1 LKILT
6 ESKTENPIGQRTL
19 KPSQGILYGIG
30 CGIGGSIFVLLGTG
44 IDIAGSGIL
53 LSIFLAGILIF
64 FTALNYAE
72 LSTSLPMA
80 GGSYNFSKEGL
91 GGFLAFI
98 IGFFLWIGN
107 ISACSFS
114 ARAFSLTIEEVLKRL
129 GIFIPSFY
137 YVLLAIIVIIFISL
151 VLFRTQKIAT
161 KSLIYLT
168 IILLAIFGIFIFSG
182 LVISQF
188 IYNFNLTILSQ
199 PLNPIGIVS
208 ALPLLFIFFIPII
221 SNLAYLNSS
230 LKNPSKNIPKV
241 NILAIVLALMIYL
254 TIAFVVL
261 VNITYPHSEL
271 ADAPLLLP
279 IILEN
284 ILGPIGFF
292 VMVFAALI
300 STMIAINGALG
311 SGVSIITAL
320 ARDRFLPKKFEEV
333 KKRTQSP
340 VFALLLTVVIAI
352 IFTYFAGIGLAAETT
367 TFIYFFG
374 LAFVNYA
381 ALKLRKKR
389 KELDRPFKAP
399 FFPILPY
406 IISGTFLIFA
416 LFFFST
422 EAVMLGLIILSIG
435 IGYFLLTISD
445 RASKSLTLAGIKSLL
460 AIIISFIIWAINNFT
475 TPSLQF
481 LIINRVL
488 VGIIIF
494 IVGTVIFDIIPLR
507 EVVYFFIKKV
517 DKGKVAINL
526 GSSQIIEPGK
536 TRSKFINM
544 INYAFALLEIIS
556 GIIIFTLAF
565 LIFNGE
571 IIITELTIGS
581 TIIPQIT
588 INYLFNSILVI
599 FGIVLIL
606 SGILLWYTNRE
617 LKSIGI

>member
-1 LKILT
+1 
-6 ESKTENPIGQRTL
+6 
-19 KPSQGILYGIG
+19 
-30 CGIGGSIFVLLGTG
+30 
-44 IDIAGSGIL
+44 
-53 LSIFLAGILIF
+53 
-64 FTALNYAE
+64 
-72 LSTSLPMA
+72 
-80 GGSYNFSKEGL
+80 
-91 GGFLAFI
+91 
-98 IGFFLWIGN
+98 
-107 ISACSFS
+107 
-114 ARAFSLTIEEVLKRL
+114 
-129 GIFIPSFY
+129 
-137 YVLLAIIVIIFISL
+137 
-151 VLFRTQKIAT
+151 
-161 KSLIYLT
+161 
-168 IILLAIFGIFIFSG
+168 
-182 LVISQF
+182 
-188 IYNFNLTILSQ
+188 
-199 PLNPIGIVS
+199 
-208 ALPLLFIFFIPII
+208 
-221 SNLAYLNSS
+221 
-230 LKNPSKNIPKV
+230 
-241 NILAIVLALMIYL
+241 
-254 TIAFVVL
+254 
-261 VNITYPHSEL
+261 
-271 ADAPLLLP
+271 
-279 IILEN
+279 
-284 ILGPIGFF
+284 
-292 VMVFAALI
+292 
-300 STMIAINGALG
+300 
-311 SGVSIITAL
+311 
-320 ARDRFLPKKFEEV
+320 
-333 KKRTQSP
+333 
-340 VFALLLTVVIAI
+340 LLLTVVIAI

-556 GIIIFTLAF
+556 GIIILH
-565 LIFNGE
+565 L
-571 IIITELTIGS
+571 
-581 TIIPQIT
+581 
-588 INYLFNSILVI
+588 LF
-599 FGIVLIL
+599 
-606 SGILLWYTNRE
+606 
-617 LKSIGI
+617 

>member
-1 LKILT
+1 MT
-6 ESKTENPIGQRTL
+6 ESKTEFPTDQRSL

-30 CGIGGSIFVLLGTG
+30 CGVGGSIFVLLGAG
-44 IDIAGSGIL
+44 IDIASSGIL
-53 LSIFLAGILIF
+53 LSLFLGGVLIF
-64 FTALNYAE
+64 FTALNYTE

-80 GGSYNFSKEGL
+80 GGAYNFSKEGL

-114 ARAFSLTIEEVLKRL
+114 AHAFALVIEEVLKRV
-129 GIFIPSFY
+129 GINSPPFY
-137 YVLLAIIVIIFISL
+137 IVLLAIVVILFTSL

-168 IILLAIFGIFIFSG
+168 IILLGIFGIFIFSG

-188 IYNFNLTILSQ
+188 THNFDLTILSQ

-208 ALPLLFIFFIPII
+208 ALPLLFIFFTPII
-221 SNLAYLNSS
+221 SNLAYFNAN

-241 NILAIVLALMIYL
+241 NILAIVIALIIYL
-254 TIAFVVL
+254 TITFVVL
-261 VNITYPHSEL
+261 VNVNYPSSEL
-271 ADAPLLLP
+271 GDAPLLLP

-284 ILGPIGFF
+284 ILGPFGFF
-292 VMVFAALI
+292 IMVFAALI
-300 STMIAINGALG
+300 ATIITINAALG
-311 SGVSIITAL
+311 SGVSIVTAL
-320 ARDRFLPKKFEEV
+320 ARDRYISKKFKEI
-333 KKRTQSP
+333 KKRAQMP
-340 VFALLLTVVIAI
+340 ALALLITVVIAI

-381 ALKLRKKR
+381 ALKLRRTR

-399 FFPILPY
+399 FFPVLPY
-406 IISGTFLIFA
+406 IISGTFLVFA

-422 EAVMLGLIILSIG
+422 EAVVLGLIILSIG
-435 IGYFLLTISD
+435 VGYFLLTICD

-460 AIIISFIIWAINNFT
+460 LIIISYSIWVINNF
-475 TPSLQF
+475 SDANSELAIF
-481 LIINRVL
+481 NRVL
-488 VGIIIF
+488 ISIVVF
-494 IVGTVIFDIIPLR
+494 IVGTVIFDIVPVR
-507 EVVYFFIKKV
+507 EVVYFFIKKM
-517 DKGKVAINL
+517 DKGKVAINI
-526 GSSQIIEPGK
+526 GNGQIIEPGK
-536 TRSKFINM
+536 TRSKYINL
-544 INYAFALLEIIS
+544 INYTFSLLQIIS
-556 GIIIFTLAF
+556 GIIIFIITS
-565 LIFNGE
+565 LIDNGV

-588 INYLFNSILVI
+588 THYLFNSILII
-599 FGIVLIL
+599 FGIVLVF

>member
-1 LKILT
+1 MT
-6 ESKTENPIGQRTL
+6 ESKTQPSSDHRSL
-19 KPSQGILYGIG
+19 KPSHGILYGIG
-30 CGIGGSIFVLLGTG
+30 CGIGGSIFVLLGAG
-44 IDIAGSGIL
+44 IDTAGSGIL
-53 LSIFLAGILIF
+53 LSLFLGGILIF

-98 IGFFLWIGN
+98 IGFFLWIAN

-114 ARAFSLTIEEVLKRL
+114 AHTFALVIEEMLKRA
-129 GIFIPSFY
+129 GIASPPFY
-137 YVLLAIIVIIFISL
+137 IVLLAIIVILFTSL
-151 VLFRTQKIAT
+151 VIFRTQKIAT

-168 IILLAIFGIFIFSG
+168 IILLGIFGIFIFSG

-188 IYNFNLTILSQ
+188 TSNFDLTILSE

-208 ALPLLFIFFIPII
+208 ALPLLFIFFTSIT
-221 SNLAYLNSS
+221 SNLAYLNSN

-241 NILAIVLALMIYL
+241 NILTILIALVIYL

-261 VNITYPHSEL
+261 VNVNYPPSQL
-271 ADAPLLLP
+271 GNAPLLLP

-284 ILGPIGFF
+284 ILGPFGFII
-292 VMVFAALI
+292 MIFAALI
-300 STMIAINGALG
+300 STMIAINAALG

-320 ARDRFLPKKFEEV
+320 ARDRYIPKKFKEV
-333 KKRTQSP
+333 KKRAQMP
-340 VFALLLTVVIAI
+340 ALALLITVVIAI

-381 ALKLRKKR
+381 AVKLRRKR

-399 FFPILPY
+399 FFPVLPY
-406 IISGTFLIFA
+406 IISGTFLVFA

-422 EAVMLGLIILSIG
+422 EAVLLGIIILSIG
-435 IGYFLLTISD
+435 VGYFLLTISD

-460 AIIISFIIWAINNFT
+460 VILISFSIWLINNFSVIS
-475 TPSLQF
+475 PELV
-481 LIINRVL
+481 IINRILIVIS
-488 VGIIIF
+488 VF

-526 GSSQIIEPGK
+526 GNSQIIEPGK
-536 TRSKFINM
+536 TRSTFIHLMNFT
-544 INYAFALLEIIS
+544 FALLQIIS
-556 GIIIFTLAF
+556 GIIFFIISS
-565 LIFNGE
+565 LILNGE
-571 IIITELTIGS
+571 INITELTIGS
-581 TIIPQIT
+581 TSIPQMT
-588 INYLFNSILVI
+588 IYYLFNSILII
-599 FGIVLIL
+599 FGIVLVL
-606 SGILLWYTNRE
+606 SGILLWFTNRE
-617 LKSIGI
+617 LKSFGI